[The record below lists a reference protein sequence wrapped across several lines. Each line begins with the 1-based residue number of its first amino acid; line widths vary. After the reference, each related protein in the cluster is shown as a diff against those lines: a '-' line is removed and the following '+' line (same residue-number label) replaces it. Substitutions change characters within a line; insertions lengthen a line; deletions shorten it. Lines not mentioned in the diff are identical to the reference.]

1 MDQKKECDI
10 MQCEIIRDL
19 LPLYH
24 DNACSPDS
32 RAFVE
37 EHLAGCASCRGIAEK
52 LASTAVDETFV
63 NEKETVLS
71 AYAKKERRRTFFIGA
86 GTAAFLSV
94 PMIICLI
101 VNLATGHVLDWFFIV
116 FASLLLVASVTA
128 IPLMAPD
135 HRLLWTMGSFTSSL
149 LLLLLVICIY
159 VHGDWFFLAAVPV
172 CFGLSVLFLPYVI
185 YQIPLPAPL
194 SHSKG
199 VLVMLW
205 DTVWLYAVI
214 FVCGLHAKSPL
225 YWPVA
230 LKITTFCVILP
241 WLCFLVI
248 RYLRVHPLTR
258 AGIALIFCAVYCA
271 ATNGVV
277 SVTLGQPFNVSPLN
291 LTIAVYLLVAGL
303 AMGIGGMVW
312 GIQKKSK
319 GRK

>member
-1 MDQKKECDI
+1 MDQNHKMFTEKTDCD
-10 MQCEIIRDL
+10 IIRDL

-24 DNACSPDS
+24 DNACSAGS
-32 RAFVE
+32 RALVDA
-37 EHLAGCASCRGIAEK
+37 HLTGCVPCQKIAAQ
-52 LASTAVDETFV
+52 LASTAIDETFV

-71 AYAKKERRRTFFIGA
+71 AHAKKERKRTFIIGA

-116 FASLLLVASVTA
+116 FASLLLAASLTA
-128 IPLMAPD
+128 VPLMAPH
-135 HRLLWTMGSFTSSL
+135 HRILWTMGGFTSSL

-185 YQIPLPAPL
+185 CQIPLPRAL
-194 SHSKG
+194 SHAKG
-199 VLVMLW
+199 AIVMLW

-230 LKITTFCVILP
+230 LKITTFCITLP
-241 WLCFLVI
+241 WLIFLVI
-248 RYLRVHPLTR
+248 RYLRVHPMYR
-258 AGIALIFCAVYCA
+258 AGIVLILCGVYFTV
-271 ATNGVV
+271 TNGVV
-277 SVTLGQPFNVSPLN
+277 SVSLGEPWYVPSLN
-291 LTIAVYLLVAGL
+291 MIIAVYLLAVGL
-303 AMGIGGMVW
+303 SVIIGEIIW
-312 GIQKKSK
+312 KKV
-319 GRK
+319 RKK

>member
-32 RAFVE
+32 RVFVE
-37 EHLAGCASCRGIAEK
+37 EHLAGCASCQRVAEK
-52 LASTAVDETFV
+52 LACTTVDEIFV
-63 NEKETVLS
+63 DEKETVLS
-71 AYAKKERRRTFFIGA
+71 AHAKKERMRTFSIGA

-116 FASLLLVASVTA
+116 LASLLLAASV
-128 IPLMAPD
+128 MAPD
-135 HRLLWTMGSFTSSL
+135 HRLLWTMGSFASSL
-149 LLLLLVICIY
+149 LLLLLVICLY

-194 SHSKG
+194 SHTKG

-214 FVCGLHAKSPL
+214 IVCGLHAKSPL

-230 LKITTFCVILP
+230 LKITTFCVMLP
-241 WLCFLVI
+241 WLCFLAI
-248 RYLRVHPLTR
+248 RYLRVHPLVR
-258 AGIALIFCAVYCA
+258 AGLTLILCGIYCA

-277 SVTLGQPFNVSPLN
+277 SITLGEPFNISPLN
-291 LTIAVYLLVAGL
+291 LTIAVYLFVAGL
-303 AMGIGGMVW
+303 AMIIGEVIW
-312 GIQKKSK
+312 AKTR
-319 GRK
+319 GR

>member
-128 IPLMAPD
+128 VPLMAPD
-135 HRLLWTMGSFTSSL
+135 HRLLWIMGSFTSSL

-159 VHGDWFFLAAVPV
+159 VHGDWFFLSAVPV

-277 SVTLGQPFNVSPLN
+277 SVTLGQPFSVSPLN

-312 GIQKKSK
+312 EIQKKSK

>member
-32 RAFVE
+32 RVFVE
-37 EHLAGCASCRGIAEK
+37 EHLAGCASCQRVAEK
-52 LASTAVDETFV
+52 LACTTVDEIFV
-63 NEKETVLS
+63 DEKETVLS
-71 AYAKKERRRTFFIGA
+71 AHAKKERMRTFSIGA

-116 FASLLLVASVTA
+116 LASLLLAASVTA
-128 IPLMAPD
+128 VPLMAPD
-135 HRLLWTMGSFTSSL
+135 HRLLWTMGSFASSL
-149 LLLLLVICIY
+149 LLLLLVICLY

-194 SHSKG
+194 SHTKG

-214 FVCGLHAKSPL
+214 IVCGLHAKSPL

-230 LKITTFCVILP
+230 LKITTFCVMLP
-241 WLCFLVI
+241 WLCFLAI
-248 RYLRVHPLTR
+248 RYLRVHPLVR
-258 AGIALIFCAVYCA
+258 AGLTLILCGIYCA

-277 SVTLGQPFNVSPLN
+277 SITLGEPFKISPLN
-291 LTIAVYLLVAGL
+291 LTIAVYLFVAGL
-303 AMGIGGMVW
+303 AMIIGEVIW
-312 GIQKKSK
+312 AKTR
-319 GRK
+319 GR